1 MKRDSVVCAS
11 QELNWN
17 KKCMTLMPT
26 LTNQTSRR
34 RRRRCGKR
42 MGATNLNQ
50 RVCFVVD
57 LLWNVVASNQAC
69 FLFSSS
75 MKVASNWDFVDDLQS
90 LIET

>member
-1 MKRDSVVCAS
+1 
-11 QELNWN
+11 
-17 KKCMTLMPT
+17 
-26 LTNQTSRR
+26 
-34 RRRRCGKR
+34 

-75 MKVASNWDFVDDLQS
+75 MEVASNWDFVDDLQS
-90 LIET
+90 LIETKIISVTTSANHDC